1 MDTTSPDPLD
11 RLWPADAREAARE
24 GYRAEAMAA
33 ADATIATVPAHL
45 LESFR
50 PDVYR
55 ASVVADWLKTFDS
68 FLERA
73 RAILG
78 APEAC
83 GREWLARRLVLGSNH
98 SSAAAILILRGAN
111 AGVATLPAGAAR
123 AARLATMRR
132 AVSMEAAS

>member
-1 MDTTSPDPLD
+1 MPACAFGANVAAWTPRRPTPWIASGPLTHV
-11 RLWPADAREAARE
+11 RQPVR
-24 GYRAEAMAA
+24 
-33 ADATIATVPAHL
+33 ATVPAHL

>member
-1 MDTTSPDPLD
+1 MHTTPPDPLD
-11 RLWPADAREAARE
+11 RLWPAVARETARE
-24 GYRAEAMAA
+24 GYRAEAEAA

-55 ASVVADWLKTFDS
+55 AGVVSDWLKVFDG
-68 FLERA
+68 FLDRA

-78 APEAC
+78 APEAT
-83 GREWLARRLVLGSNH
+83 GREWLARRLVLETKH
-98 SSAAAILILRGAN
+98 SPAAAILILRGAD
-111 AGVATLPAGAAR
+111 AEIATLPAGAAR

-132 AVSMEAAS
+132 TISMEAAS